1 MITAPPRVVFDC
13 VIFAQALISDS
24 GPAAECLELARSGI
38 IRLVLS
44 DYVMTEIRELPAKL
58 PARLMVTSDRVD
70 AFLNDVAP
78 LAEIVSDVPGVYEH
92 PIDPDDSHYVNLAIA
107 AGATLITSRDHH
119 LLALMDQSQPL
130 GRAFRQ
136 QFPQIDIIRPEE
148 LISRL
153 RPT

>member
-78 LAEIVSDVPGVYEH
+78 PGFDLVKT
-92 PIDPDDSHYVNLAIA
+92 I
-107 AGATLITSRDHH
+107 
-119 LLALMDQSQPL
+119 
-130 GRAFRQ
+130 RQ
-136 QFPQIDIIRPEE
+136 QTGPEGPSLVYARLYKVNAHAGRP
-148 LISRL
+148 SD
-153 RPT
+153 P